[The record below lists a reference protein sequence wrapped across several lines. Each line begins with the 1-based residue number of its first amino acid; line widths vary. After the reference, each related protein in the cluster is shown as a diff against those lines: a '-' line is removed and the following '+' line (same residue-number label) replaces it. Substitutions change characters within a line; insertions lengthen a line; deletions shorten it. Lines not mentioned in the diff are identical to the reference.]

1 MKVVNEGAL
10 ASRGSAEISLRDCVV
25 SVVGLGLIGGSLA
38 WALKRSGAARLV
50 VGYNR
55 SPHIS
60 RQALAQGIID
70 TAAESPVEAAS
81 LADLL
86 ILAVP
91 VGAMAE
97 IFEACRPGL
106 SPGTVITDVGSAK
119 ADVIH
124 RLMPL
129 IPPGCEF
136 VGGHPMAGSEA
147 SGIDAATPD
156 LFLGSTYVLCPTPLT
171 GSRSRKLMS
180 DLVAAVGSKLV
191 WMEASTHDAGVAYV
205 SHLPYLVAAALVK
218 STIRAKSGVTD
229 ILASGGYRDATRIAC
244 SDPSMSA
251 DFCLANKGYIL
262 EAASIYR
269 KEFEDLMKPFSTP
282 GEDDMGKGSPKDGL
296 VAMLDEAREYRV
308 TLGTKKGWI
317 EKGGSGRHSADAF
330 GSHAIEYFPPVTS
343 PLSGC
348 IRLPGDKS
356 ISHRV
361 VILGSLAG
369 GESVFTNVSTGADVN
384 STINAMKT
392 LGAVVEVEDRA
403 DAAGLTV
410 IGESH
415 GAKTQCRKA
424 KVGSCRTGSD
434 EGLTAFLAG
443 KTVVTRGNVL
453 DENGAFLLREPE
465 EVIDCGNSG
474 TTMRLLAGVL
484 AAFPFL
490 SVLTGDSSLRQRP
503 MGRIVEPL
511 TAMGAKIHGRSGGRY
526 APLVITGG
534 DLRDF
539 EYRLPVAS
547 AQVKSAILLAGLC
560 SGRRVSVAEDE
571 PSRDHTERLLPF
583 FGVQVR
589 REEPSASKQGET
601 VTTPLPRVTA
611 SIPRGTGDHGHL
623 PLLPVK
629 YEVPGDISSAAFFMV
644 AAGIVPGSRLE
655 IHDLLLNP
663 LRTGVL
669 DVLEEMGIV
678 VTRVVKEHHPEPRGT
693 VIIEAPSSGLKPV
706 EISGSMVPRLIDE
719 IPVIAVAATQARG
732 KSVIRN
738 ASELRVKETDRINA
752 LVKNL
757 TAIGAKVAELPD
769 GMIIDGPVKLQ
780 GGIVDS
786 YGDHRIA
793 MAMAVAST
801 VSKEG
806 IHITRSDCVDI
817 SFPGFYEA
825 FRGICGCGRTCK

>member
-1 MKVVNEGAL
+1 MKVMGEGAF
-10 ASRGSAEISLRDCVV
+10 ASRESAEISLKDCVV

-38 WALKRSGAARLV
+38 WALKRSGAARLI

-55 SPHIS
+55 SPHVLS
-60 RQALAQGIID
+60 QALAQGIID
-70 TAAESPVEAAS
+70 TAVESPREAAS

-86 ILAVP
+86 VLAVP

-97 IFEACRPGL
+97 VLEACRPGL

-119 ADVIH
+119 SDVIN
-124 RLMPL
+124 RLLPL

-156 LFLGSTYVLCPTPLT
+156 LFLGSTYVLCPTSLT
-171 GSRSRKLMS
+171 GTRSRKLLS
-180 DLVAAVGSKLV
+180 DLVTAVGSKLV

-229 ILASGGYRDATRIAC
+229 ILASGGYRDTTRIAC

-251 DFCLANKGYIL
+251 DFCLANREHIL
-262 EAASIYR
+262 KAASVYR
-269 KEFEDLMKPFSTP
+269 QQFEELMKPFMKPFSP
-282 GEDDMGKGSPKDGL
+282 SAEDNAREGSPKGDL
-296 VAMLDEAREYRV
+296 VAALGEAREYRV
-308 TLGTKKGWI
+308 TLGTKKSWK
-317 EKGGSGRHSADAF
+317 EKAGSGRNLV
-330 GSHAIEYFPPVTS
+330 GSFESHTVEYFPPVTA
-343 PLSGC
+343 PLLGC

-361 VILGSLAG
+361 VILGCLAD

-392 LGAVVEVEDRA
+392 LGAIVEVQDRVNAQGLTTTTETDRA
-403 DAAGLTV
+403 KV
-410 IGESH
+410 
-415 GAKTQCRKA
+415 KA
-424 KVGSCRTGSD
+424 CRTGSD
-434 EGLTAFLAG
+434 EDVMTCLPG
-443 KTVVTRGNVL
+443 KTVVTRGNIL
-453 DENGAFLLREPE
+453 HENGTFLLHEPE

-484 AAFPFL
+484 AAFPFF

-503 MGRIVEPL
+503 MARIVEPL

-534 DLRDF
+534 DLREF

-560 SGRRVSVAEDE
+560 SGRRVSVAEDK

-589 REEPSASKQGET
+589 REEFSVSKQGET
-601 VTTPLPRVTA
+601 ATMALPRVTV
-611 SIPRGTGDHGHL
+611 SIPPGTGNHGHL
-623 PLLPVK
+623 PVLPVK

-644 AAGIVPGSRLE
+644 AASIVPGSRLE

-669 DVLEEMGIV
+669 DILEEMGVV
-678 VTRVVKEHHPEPRGT
+678 VTRILKERCPEPRGT
-693 VIIEAPSSGLKPV
+693 VIVEAPSSGLKPV
-706 EISGSMVPRLIDE
+706 EISGSIVPRLIDE

-732 KSVIRN
+732 KTVIRN
-738 ASELRVKETDRINA
+738 ASELRVKETDRIKA

-757 TAIGAKVAELPD
+757 TTIGAKVTELSD
-769 GMIIDGPVKLQ
+769 GMIIDGPVKLR

-806 IHITRSDCVDI
+806 IYITRPSCVDI

-825 FRGICGCGRTCK
+825 FRSVCGCGETCKT